1 MRLTLSPPSPNMY
14 TPLHV
19 HAPLLIHVHSC
30 MQLVALK
37 FIPKLGRSQDELGR
51 LRQEIEIMRSVRHP
65 GVIDLQ
71 DWFETDNEVP
81 LDYLLEGHMRTTDSL
96 NCSKHMY
103 LHWIIAHASQCSFS
117 HKMFY

>member
-1 MRLTLSPPSPNMY
+1 
-14 TPLHV
+14 
-19 HAPLLIHVHSC
+19 

-71 DWFETDNEVP
+71 DWFETDSEVL
-81 LDYLLEGHMRTTDSL
+81 LDYLLEGHIRIVHSRQ
-96 NCSKHMY
+96 SK
-103 LHWIIAHASQCSFS
+103 LQQAHVATLAYSPCQP
-117 HKMFY
+117 M